1 MDYENK
7 VLNYMKNNSDSIT
20 IEELNKLNIPRI
32 ASTRLLNKNLFEIN

>member
-20 IEELNKLNIPRI
+20 IEEINNLNIPGV
-32 ASTRLLNKNLFEIN
+32 L

>member
-20 IEELNKLNIPRI
+20 IEEINKLNILRVTL
-32 ASTRLLNKNLFEIN
+32 TRLI